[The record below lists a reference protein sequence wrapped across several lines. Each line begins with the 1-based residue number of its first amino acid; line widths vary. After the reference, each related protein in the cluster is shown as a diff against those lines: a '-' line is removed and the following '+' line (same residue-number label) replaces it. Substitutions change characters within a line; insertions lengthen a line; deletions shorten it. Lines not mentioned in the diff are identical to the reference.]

1 MISTRF
7 VHGAGDC
14 ANFAHQIPL
23 YIRRGHAVEIE
34 CTPDKAPMFQAAGAT
49 IVSKAQTVHQW
60 GHAPQEQANHYSH
73 WAGNKSAWNISKSPM
88 PNIGSVS
95 DLWEEYSQVRLNLDQ
110 FITPAEKDVVLPYI
124 DPLPRPLILTH
135 FQGNTGQGNKNIDHA
150 LQKEILQELLQS
162 TDGTIINLDWDDR
175 VYRHQNYRV
184 RHLTDDWQRLSLI
197 ELYVLIQAA
206 DLVMGVDSGVL
217 HFARFSDTPSLGL
230 WTKNY
235 PSHYALPR
243 DQGAHLVGSWG
254 NQLTRLRRIP
264 FNIVEGFLNGA
275 NIAEQARR
283 MIAPTR
289 YLDAR
294 GPDLLLQSLIDRTR
308 LEWDPQ
314 LKRHVAVKIPRRDN
328 LTAPDRNKSFD
339 LFLRGLR
346 RMNSPTILETGTIR
360 AEDDFSAGFATYLFG
375 LFLKY
380 HGGKLTSVELDA
392 NNVNFAKTWTTGLPV
407 DIVHQHS
414 HDYLKAYSGG
424 KFSACYLDSHDS
436 YLPGHEEN
444 CLEEA
449 RLVLPYLADGALM
462 LIDDTPWHDGR
473 FHGKGAQAVPWL
485 LSQGWRVGYAGYQV
499 LLSRN

>member
-23 YIRRGHAVEIE
+23 YIRRGHSVEIE

-49 IVSKAQTVHQW
+49 IVSKARTNHQW
-60 GHAPQEQANHYSH
+60 GHAPQEEANHYNH
-73 WAGNKSAWNISKSPM
+73 WQQNKSGWNISKSPM
-88 PNIGSVS
+88 PNIGSVT

-110 FITPAEKDVVLPYI
+110 FVAPTVRDMVSLYI

-135 FQGNTGQGNKNIDHA
+135 FQGNTGPGSKNIDHA
-150 LQKEILQELLQS
+150 LQKKILQEILQS
-162 TDGTIINLDWDDR
+162 TDGTIINLDWDRR

-184 RHLTDDWQRLSLI
+184 RHLSDDWQPLSLV
-197 ELYVLIQAA
+197 ELYALIQAA

-217 HFARFSDTPSLGL
+217 HFTRFTDTPSLGL

-254 NQLTRLRRIP
+254 NRLTRLRRIP

-294 GPDLLLQSLIDRTR
+294 GPDLLLQSLIDQTR
-308 LEWDPQ
+308 LEW
-314 LKRHVAVKIPRRDN
+314 
-328 LTAPDRNKSFD
+328 DRNKSFD
-339 LFLRGLR
+339 LFLRGLC
-346 RMNSPTILETGTIR
+346 RMNNPTVLETGTIR
-360 AEDDFSAGFATYLFG
+360 AEEDYSAGFATYLFG
-375 LFLKY
+375 LFLKH
-380 HGGKLTSVELDA
+380 HGGKLTSVELDP

-407 DIVHQHS
+407 EVVHQHS
-414 HDYLKAYSGG
+414 HDFLKAYSGE

-436 YLPGHEEN
+436 HLPGHEEN

-449 RLVLPYLADGALM
+449 RLVLPHLADGALI
-462 LIDDTPWHDGR
+462 LIDDTPWHHGG

-485 LSQGWRVGYAGYQV
+485 LSQGWRIQFAGYQV
-499 LLSRN
+499 LLEKQTVVSLSPLKQQKFIFS